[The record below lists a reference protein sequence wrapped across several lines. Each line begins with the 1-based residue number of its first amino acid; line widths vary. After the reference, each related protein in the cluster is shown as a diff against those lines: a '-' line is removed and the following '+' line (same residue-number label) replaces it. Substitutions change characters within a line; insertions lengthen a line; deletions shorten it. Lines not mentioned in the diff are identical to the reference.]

1 MTKKKED
8 FDKWM
13 DEQGALNIEMPKSVL
28 LTDAQIK
35 ILKNYPECETANDL
49 PFNIQEEVIALNDYD
64 NATSTDGKLQN
75 EVDAFLMNQYSLLTR
90 NFQAFITKK
99 KEPVE

>member
-90 NFQAFITKK
+90 NFSDFITKNR
-99 KEPVE
+99 EPVE